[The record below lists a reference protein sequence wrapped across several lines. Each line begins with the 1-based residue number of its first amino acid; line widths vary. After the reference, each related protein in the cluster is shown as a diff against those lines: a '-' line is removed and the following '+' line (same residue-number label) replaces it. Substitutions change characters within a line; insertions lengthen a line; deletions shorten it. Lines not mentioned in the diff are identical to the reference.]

1 MGRRE
6 RSNALRGHP
15 PAGRARVGQGRAGQ
29 REGEAMS
36 LPPKVKSAIAK
47 RSVFIGPRK
56 TSITLEGSFWEAL
69 KEIAVAE
76 SLTPG
81 RLVTRIDQDRQHA
94 NLSSAIRLFVL
105 DHYRRL
111 AADRV
116 YEDVKAK

>member
-1 MGRRE
+1 
-6 RSNALRGHP
+6 
-15 PAGRARVGQGRAGQ
+15 
-29 REGEAMS
+29 MS